1 MPLRCCVAYLD
12 NFLCVYNCMHN
23 CCTAQVG
30 KKVADEGNRL
40 ARHVSMKRRYFR
52 GEKVRER
59 SSGGTA
65 HDLGLRATSR
75 VDELQVSEHL
85 SRTLLMLLH
94 FVRALHTLWSRCT
107 TVNGRAC
114 IVDSGWGLE
123 VVVQPC
129 VRCAIALVLT
139 LKLHLALL
147 LC

>member
-1 MPLRCCVAYLD
+1 
-12 NFLCVYNCMHN
+12 MHH

-75 VDELQVSEHL
+75 VDELQVREFLHL
-85 SRTLLMLLH
+85 SMHISLAITLRR
-94 FVRALHTLWSRCT
+94 RAAFSLFRM
-107 TVNGRAC
+107 
-114 IVDSGWGLE
+114 
-123 VVVQPC
+123 
-129 VRCAIALVLT
+129 
-139 LKLHLALL
+139 
-147 LC
+147 